1 MGLLHSNLT
10 HGDNSARANDALRDH
25 MPSWEA
31 LGLMSPDLDARKRM
45 LSELSEDS
53 PAGKSRR
60 AKFRSAMEQITH
72 EYSGLGME
80 MNHRYNSGAVFQ
92 KDEGAWPPLPE
103 DPIFHHEPLTYPGS
117 RLPHAWLNTAVPG
130 KKISTIDLAGHGK
143 FTLFTGI
150 GGQKWKDAAAVVGR
164 NLSVPIAVYSI
175 GYSLDYEDIYFD
187 WEKLRQVEE
196 NGCVLVRPDR
206 FVAWR
211 NKTLHQD
218 CEKQLTEVMKVILFR
233 QTVPQSSN

>member
-80 MNHRYNSGAVFQ
+80 MNHRYNSGQFSRRMREHGRHSQ
-92 KDEGAWPPLPE
+92 KTP
-103 DPIFHHEPLTYPGS
+103 S
-117 RLPHAWLNTAVPG
+117 
-130 KKISTIDLAGHGK
+130 STM
-143 FTLFTGI
+143 
-150 GGQKWKDAAAVVGR
+150 
-164 NLSVPIAVYSI
+164 
-175 GYSLDYEDIYFD
+175 SL
-187 WEKLRQVEE
+187 
-196 NGCVLVRPDR
+196 
-206 FVAWR
+206 
-211 NKTLHQD
+211 
-218 CEKQLTEVMKVILFR
+218 
-233 QTVPQSSN
+233 